1 MAIAYCQHPVS
12 KEDKAKLRS
21 SGFKIIDIAYKPK
34 KLGDGDK
41 EVKHTKKK
49 ADK

>member
-12 KEDKAKLRS
+12 KEEKAKLRS
-21 SGFKIIDIAYKPK
+21 GGFKIIDIAYKPAK
-34 KLGDGDK
+34 MEEGDK
-41 EVKHTKKK
+41 EVKRAKKK

>member
-1 MAIAYCQHPVS
+1 MAIAYCQHPVT
-12 KEDKAKLRS
+12 KENKAKLRAA
-21 SGFKIIDIAYKPK
+21 GFKILDIAYKPK
-34 KLGDGDK
+34 KLEDGDK